1 MSTIQV
7 IPEDIILEYIINKL
21 SSKNLVIN
29 FSLKDFKNVS
39 ANEFSKLMGFAENIE
54 LSEDFFEKYKKI
66 VTSVISRELIKTF
79 NNRSFYIIENE
90 QTKIINIT
98 DLDFWQTIN
107 FSFNQEAI
115 KVIYTIIFDSLFKIK
130 TECEI
135 VSECDAIF
143 ISVLTETKGE
153 NYSFQWLL
161 DKNPGWQILTYFLLI
176 KESLAEIHT
185 NFPYS
190 IFLDNYKSIAYPVRF
205 ILIEVFAEYYKSLLI
220 EIKNFLVDM
229 QSISIHNSNDLMK
242 KYHTLSNS
250 EKNYMFGR
258 VEEAFN
264 YWCNQGLAFDENN
277 VLRGYAEKYNLLQQ
291 IKNLRREI
299 KDIGRIAS

>member
-143 ISVLTETKGE
+143 ISV
-153 NYSFQWLL
+153 
-161 DKNPGWQILTYFLLI
+161 
-176 KESLAEIHT
+176 
-185 NFPYS
+185 
-190 IFLDNYKSIAYPVRF
+190 
-205 ILIEVFAEYYKSLLI
+205 
-220 EIKNFLVDM
+220 
-229 QSISIHNSNDLMK
+229 
-242 KYHTLSNS
+242 
-250 EKNYMFGR
+250 
-258 VEEAFN
+258 
-264 YWCNQGLAFDENN
+264 
-277 VLRGYAEKYNLLQQ
+277 
-291 IKNLRREI
+291 
-299 KDIGRIAS
+299 